1 MTELATD
8 VDVVVVGAGLAG
20 LAAARVTTAAGL
32 HTVVLEAS
40 DGVGGRVRTDL
51 VDGFRLDRGFQILL
65 TAYPEVPA
73 QLDLERLRLCRFEP
87 GARVWTGDRFVTVVD
102 PFRRPAAVLQT
113 ALAPVGSIGDK
124 ARVALLRRDVVT
136 TSGAALARRPDA
148 TTADALV
155 ERGFTT
161 AMIERFF
168 RPLFAGIQ
176 LDPVLSTTSRMF
188 ELIFRSLAL
197 GDAAVPADGMGAIPQ
212 QLAAGLPG
220 GVVHLQQPVEAVEGT
235 TVRLAGGAV
244 VRGRA
249 VVVATDG
256 PAAARLLGLPEP
268 GSKAATCVWFAA
280 DEAPVEGR
288 ALMLDG
294 TGRGPACNVT
304 VMSNVAPGYAPAGRS
319 LVAAAVPGRADAS
332 VETAV
337 RDQLSWWFGS
347 RVLDWQTVRVDTITH
362 AQPVQAPHSPM
373 KRRVR
378 LGGGRYVCG
387 DHRDTASIQ
396 GALFS
401 GRRTGE
407 SVVADLR
414 RAAGD

>member
-1 MTELATD
+1 MTELAND

-20 LAAARVTTAAGL
+20 LAAARVTAAAGL

-40 DGVGGRVRTDL
+40 DGVGGRVRTDV

-65 TAYPEVPA
+65 TAYPEVGA
-73 QLDLERLRLCRFEP
+73 QLDLDRLRLCRFEP
-87 GARVWTGDRFVTVVD
+87 GARVWIGDRFVPVSD
-102 PFRRPAAVLQT
+102 PFRRPSALIAT
-113 ALAPVGSIGDK
+113 ARAPVGSIADK
-124 ARVALLRRDVVT
+124 IRVALLRRDVVT
-136 TSGAALARRPDA
+136 TSAAALARRPDA

-155 ERGFTT
+155 ARGFSSS
-161 AMIERFF
+161 MIERFF
-168 RPLFAGIQ
+168 RPLFSGIQ
-176 LDPVLSTTSRMF
+176 LDPALATTSRMF

-220 GVVHLQQPVEAVEGT
+220 GVVHLQRPVSAVEGT
-235 TVRLAGGAV
+235 TVRLADGSV
-244 VRGRA
+244 VRSRA

-256 PAAARLLGLPEP
+256 PAASRLLGLPDP

-280 DEAPVEGR
+280 DEAPVAGKD
-288 ALMLDG
+288 LLLDG

-304 VMSNVAPGYAPAGRS
+304 VMSNVAPGYAPAGQS
-319 LVAAAVPGRADAS
+319 LVSAAVPGRADADA
-332 VETAV
+332 ETAV

-347 RVLDWQTVRVDTITH
+347 QVLGWRTLRVDTIVH
-362 AQPVQAPHSPM
+362 AQPVQAPHHPM
-373 KRRVR
+373 KHRVR
-378 LGGGRYVCG
+378 LGDGRYVCG

-407 SVVADLR
+407 TVVADLR
-414 RAAGD
+414 RSGA

>member
-20 LAAARVTTAAGL
+20 LAAARVTAAAGL

-40 DGVGGRVRTDL
+40 DGVGGRVRTDV

-65 TAYPEVPA
+65 TAYPEVGA
-73 QLDLERLRLCRFEP
+73 QLDLDRLGLCRFEP
-87 GARVWTGDRFVTVVD
+87 GARVWIGDRFVPVSD
-102 PFRRPAAVLQT
+102 PFRRPSALPAT
-113 ALAPVGSIGDK
+113 ARAPVGTIADK
-124 ARVALLRRDVVT
+124 ARVALLRRDVVS
-136 TSGAALARRPDA
+136 TSAATLARRPDA

-155 ERGFTT
+155 ARGFTP

-176 LDPVLSTTSRMF
+176 LDPALSTTSRMF

-197 GDAAVPADGMGAIPQ
+197 GDAAVPADGMGAIPR
-212 QLAAGLPG
+212 QLAGALPA
-220 GVVHLQQPVEAVEGT
+220 GVVHLQRPVSAIDAT
-235 TVRLAGGAV
+235 TVRLADGAT
-244 VRGRA
+244 VRARA

-256 PAAARLLGLPEP
+256 PAAARLLGLPDP

-280 DEAPVEGR
+280 DEAPVAGR
-288 ALMLDG
+288 ALLLDG
-294 TGRGPACNVT
+294 MGRGPACNVT
-304 VMSNVAPGYAPAGRS
+304 VMSNVAPAYAPAGRS
-319 LVAAAVPGRADAS
+319 LVAAAVPGRADAD

-347 RVLDWQTVRVDTITH
+347 AVLGWRTLRVDTIAH

-407 SVVADLR
+407 TVVADLR
-414 RAAGD
+414 RAAG